1 MPRTRYG
8 TNKTL
13 LALVGAVLVVAAM
26 PGVRSY
32 ADPAASP
39 HEDSARRVDAK
50 AAPNCWAAAGVPRTS
65 KSGDRLLLIRGSMG
79 CRDDPPPFVRVTVKL
94 QQKVRSH
101 GDFVFSTKRTATAT
115 SVEWVSGGTSMRCH
129 SGTFRSREL
138 FLYRFHRA
146 NPWHRL
152 TAISGTARTFERC

>member
-1 MPRTRYG
+1 MLKTRYG
-8 TNKTL
+8 ANKTL
-13 LALVGAVLVVAAM
+13 LALIGAILVVAAM

-32 ADPAASP
+32 ADPAAGA
-39 HEDSARRVDAK
+39 HEDSARSFDAK

-65 KSGDRLLLIRGSMG
+65 KSGDRLLIRASMG
-79 CRDDPPPFVRVTVKL
+79 CRDDPPPLVRVVVKL

-115 SVEWVSGGTSMRCH
+115 SLEWVSGGTSMRCH
-129 SGTFRSREL
+129 PGTFRSRDL

-152 TAISGTARTFERC
+152 TAFSGTTRTIRHC